1 VRSGGFCRLN
11 GVEIGGQRTIIGV
24 GIGVLVVRR
33 AARGF
38 DALVGGSAGIA
49 CDVPMDTMTCSA
61 ILGDPYPHTQVVGM
75 MGACDARGGDARRNQ
90 DV

>member
-1 VRSGGFCRLN
+1 VVSGRLS
-11 GVEIGGQRTIIGV
+11 GWETIV
-24 GIGVLVVRR
+24 VVRR
-33 AARGF
+33 AARGCV
-38 DALVGGSAGIA
+38 ALVGGSAGIV

-61 ILGDPYPHTQVVGM
+61 ILGDPYPYTRVVGM